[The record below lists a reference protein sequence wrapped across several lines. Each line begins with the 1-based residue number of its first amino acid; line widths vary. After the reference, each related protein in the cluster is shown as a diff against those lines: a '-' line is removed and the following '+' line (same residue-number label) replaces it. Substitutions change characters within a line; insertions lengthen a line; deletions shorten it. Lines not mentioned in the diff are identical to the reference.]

1 MGDTALNSYPI
12 GGGKIIPVDHTGP
25 ASYTTGGETLGN
37 INNMTGISVAGLGS
51 LDMVLGSGSL
61 SESGNY
67 EVKTQQTGLG
77 SRKTFN
83 LLWYAAGVTQ
93 GVIDVASSGSPSGM
107 TAGTYPLVFVNT
119 GTGGSGAAGTIT
131 VTTSAVTAIN
141 ITNPGSGYTSAPTV
155 SAATGGTPP
164 TLTATIGSVSGGQV
178 ASGTNLSGETVR
190 LGYMGK

>member
-25 ASYTTGGETLGN
+25 ASYTTGGETLGTT
-37 INNMTGISVAGLGS
+37 NNMTGISVVGLGS

-61 SESGNY
+61 TDSGTY
-67 EVKTQQTGLG
+67 SVAAQPTGLG
-77 SRKTFN
+77 SRKTFK
-83 LLWYAAGVTQ
+83 LIWSVTGVAQ
-93 GVIDVASSGSPSGM
+93 GVIQVTSSGGSGM

-119 GTGGSGAAGTIT
+119 GTGGTGAAGTVT
-131 VTTSAVTAIN
+131 VSTSAVTAIN

-164 TLTATIGSVSGGQV
+164 TLTAVIGSITGGQV
-178 ASGTNLSGETVR
+178 ASGTNLSAETVR
-190 LGYMGK
+190 LIYVGR